1 VLILLVFVL
10 TQAGRFC
17 AAAAGRTTGA
27 RETCSVQRRRE
38 GASRRTG
45 QSTVDRCFSRWL
57 LGPGRRHATRRTG
70 VRLPAASAPLSF
82 PPPRSILAP
91 IHAHPSSLLQMHAV
105 PFPSLFIH
113 SSISPQNVI
122 AKIRVE
128 TGLY

>member
-1 VLILLVFVL
+1 MLVFVL
-10 TQAGRFC
+10 TQAGRLC

-45 QSTVDRCFSRWL
+45 QSTVGRCFSRWL
-57 LGPGRRHATRRTG
+57 LGLGRRHATRRTG
-70 VRLPAASAPLSF
+70 VRLPAASAPRPF
-82 PPPRSILAP
+82 PPALYPP